1 MANLSKPCQAWF
13 FPENWYALS
22 VFLIKSNCGQ
32 GVATAI
38 SAIQLALLILWVKQ
52 PLTRLSVASAAL
64 GFVGAVAVVI
74 LVGIEHNR
82 ILRPS
87 SLVLLY
93 LLATLFT
100 DAIQIRTLFLR
111 GYVAAI
117 ARLSCASLASRALL
131 LVVESWT
138 KESYLKPVEDGYSP
152 EELASVFSR
161 SVFWWLNPIL
171 LLGNRK
177 ILALE
182 DLYPLNHILE
192 SSSLKARIVRSWDKR
207 IGPSQH

>member
-1 MANLSKPCQAWF
+1 
-13 FPENWYALS
+13 
-22 VFLIKSNCGQ
+22 
-32 GVATAI
+32 
-38 SAIQLALLILWVKQ
+38 LWVKQ
-52 PLTRLSVASAAL
+52 PLTRLSVAAASL
-64 GFVGAVAVVI
+64 GFVGAVSVVI
-74 LVGIEHNR
+74 LVGVEHNR

-100 DAIQIRTLFLR
+100 DSIQIRTLFLR
-111 GYVAAI
+111 GYAATI
-117 ARLSCASLASRALL
+117 ARLSCASLATRALL
-131 LVVESWT
+131 LVVECQS
-138 KESYLKPVEDGYSP
+138 KKAYLKPVEDGYSP

-192 SSSLKARIVRSWDKR
+192 SSSLKARILRSWEKR
-207 IGPSQH
+207 IEPSLQ